1 MDWSNGFKAE
11 RKATWDEIADS
22 IHDAVTMAE
31 VVALYVP
38 TRPRGN
44 RIPCPFHHGK
54 DYNFSFTNNGYKC
67 FVCGA
72 SGDVITFVKEIQGC
86 PTRVDAMRII
96 DRDFNLHLP
105 IDGECNLSFR
115 AEMDRRRAEA
125 DRRQK
130 QIDDW
135 EQEYT
140 RLWNEF
146 VELDKILIFN
156 TDEIARAEA
165 NKRMAYIK
173 YCLDTMPPRPK

>member
-1 MDWSNGFKAE
+1 
-11 RKATWDEIADS
+11 
-22 IHDAVTMAE
+22 
-31 VVALYVP
+31 
-38 TRPRGN
+38 
-44 RIPCPFHHGK
+44 
-54 DYNFSFTNNGYKC
+54 
-67 FVCGA
+67 
-72 SGDVITFVKEIQGC
+72 
-86 PTRVDAMRII
+86 MRII